1 MLLSFF
7 ANIIIKQLTLPVTW
21 PFDLSQ
27 MFYYKWSIVTT
38 RLACLAPLSTYQ
50 DGVSATFVIFVGD
63 FHRNFMVS

>member
-1 MLLSFF
+1 
-7 ANIIIKQLTLPVTW
+7 
-21 PFDLSQ
+21 